1 MNTLFD
7 RGRVSEGTMLE
18 VLASHANVVF
28 QPPFNDPRYSSINPY
43 ALGFALMQD
52 IQRICTEPT
61 PEDRDWF
68 PDIAGNGDWL
78 GTLLGAWA
86 NHRDESFILQY
97 LSPALMRKLRL
108 FVLKDQSNESYY
120 QVASIHDE
128 RGYEKIRAALAH
140 NFDIS
145 ANQPNIQVVDVDLLG
160 DRHLRLQHTVHDGVV
175 LSDGARDAT
184 LRHVRRLWGYNVSLA
199 GIDAESGKLLYEVSA
214 DDT

>member
-1 MNTLFD
+1 MHRTD
-7 RGRVSEGTMLE
+7 
-18 VLASHANVVF
+18 ADA
-28 QPPFNDPRYSSINPY
+28 
-43 ALGFALMQD
+43 
-52 IQRICTEPT
+52 
-61 PEDRDWF
+61 EDRDWF
-68 PDIAGNGDWL
+68 PDIAGERRL
-78 GTLLGAWA
+78 AWYPAGRLA

-160 DRHLRLQHTVHDGVV
+160 DRHLRLRHTIHDGVV
-175 LSDGARDAT
+175 LSDGGRDAT
-184 LRHVRRLWGYNVSLA
+184 LRHVRRLSGYKS
-199 GIDAESGKLLYEVSA
+199 SGREIMRDRASSA
-214 DDT
+214 SGVRR